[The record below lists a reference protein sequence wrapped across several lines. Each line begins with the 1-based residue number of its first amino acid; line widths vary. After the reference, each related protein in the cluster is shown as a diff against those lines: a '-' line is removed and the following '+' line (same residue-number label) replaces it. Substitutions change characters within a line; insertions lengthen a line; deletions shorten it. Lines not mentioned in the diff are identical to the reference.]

1 MNVRWLVED
10 LIRKVHKL
18 IKTSLKFIREA
29 ALNGSAESRYM

>member
-1 MNVRWLVED
+1 MNARWLVED

-29 ALNGSAESRYM
+29 ALNGSAESCYM